1 MAGENPLAS
10 GMLGTLSSRPLI
22 LQHSQPSSL
31 VLKCSR
37 VWGRLHVGEEPLHR
51 ECYSW
56 SPGACVGGGGAV
68 AETKSP
74 NQTALLSGLTVRPSE
89 AALPH
94 HSQPRINLS
103 HREGAVVSA
112 PDHRRIHGN
121 MSPGQGG

>member
-1 MAGENPLAS
+1 M
-10 GMLGTLSSRPLI
+10 
-22 LQHSQPSSL
+22 
-31 VLKCSR
+31 
-37 VWGRLHVGEEPLHR
+37 
-51 ECYSW
+51 
-56 SPGACVGGGGAV
+56 GGGGAV

-74 NQTALLSGLTVRPSE
+74 NQTALLSGMTVQPSE

-112 PDHRRIHGN
+112 PAHRRIHGN